1 MLSDYGIEDQE
12 AAWNRWINYAN
23 SKKSYDNRESILDGV
38 KNMIK
43 KPDTYDFDFVDGLS
57 MNGHV
62 ISGVHMKDGDKMLID
77 ANLPYNQKLTTMI
90 HETRHRIG
98 QYIDN
103 TFGKTFRH
111 GLTKPADKTIDSI
124 YKTLNYDDFMDNANH
139 IWEKSATNAGCN
151 S

>member
-1 MLSDYGIEDQE
+1 MKGKDGSVVIPEKNTPLRFELDRMLSDYGIEDHE

-111 GLTKPADKTIDSI
+111 GLTNLLIR
-124 YKTLNYDDFMDNANH
+124 L
-139 IWEKSATNAGCN
+139 
-151 S
+151 